1 MVVHQNTK
9 TQIQMVAPFGNGLFW
24 IQSLKPRS
32 NFLSSFTG
40 LGVRMTGCQVLMT
53 ATRLQIG
60 AAESTCILT
69 CRQIISHLTQ
79 SLQMFLSD
87 LFRSTPTY
95 PFIRWTHWTQ
105 TLRKAETASIAIGRP
120 YKLCFLVQRPVA
132 RDSDQKVNVQQFHG
146 FQEWQWGSWKADQYQ
161 KLEATERGAWFP

>member
-79 SLQMFLSD
+79 SLQIFLSGSIQKHSD
-87 LFRSTPTY
+87 LSIHSLDSLDSDSEEGRDSFDCHRQAV
-95 PFIRWTHWTQ
+95 Q
-105 TLRKAETASIAIGRP
+105 TLLPRAKTSCKR
-120 YKLCFLVQRPVA
+120 QRPKGKCSAVPWIPRMA
-132 RDSDQKVNVQQFHG
+132 MGIKQRMPTS
-146 FQEWQWGSWKADQYQ
+146 E
-161 KLEATERGAWFP
+161 T